1 MRRALALALTL
12 ALLLSWLEGAV
23 AQPAVTVRKSILR
36 TISVC
41 PGSEPSTSITV
52 TLFFDAEGMVNFTDT
67 LAYAQCGEITATTPP
82 SYVAC
87 PQGMLRA
94 SWLGYNASPGEALK
108 YTVPG
113 LSLLNVGVEL
123 STEKGPLNLSCE
135 DGYCRAVALGVHQ
148 VNYTLHLSLSEHLP
162 RGVQLPVSVS
172 WGVDPVYLY
181 PIAFSESPQSL
192 RESGT
197 EISFQWTVFVNGSYT
212 LSVVF
217 EVRGEN
223 PWGEVVLPQPVITA
237 SLDPRPQLSLVDR
250 YRSFALAALER
261 SVGNLSEFKSN
272 VTRLRDMLYNL
283 SKGFEEQS
291 KMLESAAGLA
301 DNAADAMRAA
311 AAQLSSTVQV
321 LDEAEARLRAE
332 LERASGLLA
341 EARRLSETALNN
353 TAELE
358 EALRV
363 LNATLPE
370 GFHLADLLNR
380 SRQALQELSRELASY
395 QELLQRYTAAKE
407 RAREATG
414 YLVYAA
420 SQLSLLASTL
430 RAAADGLRELSRG
443 LRTAADLVDSSLAKM
458 TTLIDS
464 NPHPDSLLEFN
475 RTISSQMVEP
485 VGGSQLRSEL
495 MSDAV
500 YVSLPLV
507 KLKRSEPQVA
517 SLPVNST
524 APQQHSE
531 LLLLPLAASALFV
544 FAMVR
549 RNSRRARSAALIGE
563 IRLLRERLARLE
575 GGEGA

>member
-12 ALLLSWLEGAV
+12 ALLLSWPEGAV

-237 SLDPRPQLSLVDR
+237 SLDPRLQLSLVDR

-358 EALRV
+358 EALRA

-464 NPHPDSLLEFN
+464 NPYPDSLLEFN

-524 APQQHSE
+524 APQQHSA
-531 LLLLPLAASALFV
+531 LLLLTLAASALFV

>member
-36 TISVC
+36 TTSVC

-135 DGYCRAVALGVHQ
+135 DGYCKAVALGAHQ

-172 WGVDPVYLY
+172 WSVDPVYLY

-223 PWGEVVLPQPVITA
+223 PWGEVVLPPPVITA
-237 SLDPRPQLSLVDR
+237 SLDPRLQLSLMDR
-250 YRSFALAALER
+250 YKSFALAALER

-311 AAQLSSTVQV
+311 AAQLSSTIQA

-358 EALRV
+358 EALRA

-395 QELLQRYTAAKE
+395 QELLQRYAAAKE

-464 NPHPDSLLEFN
+464 NPYPESLLEFN

-524 APQQHSE
+524 APQQHSA
-531 LLLLPLAASALFV
+531 LLLLPLAASALFA
-544 FAMVR
+544 FAMAR

-575 GGEGA
+575 GGGGA

>member
-36 TISVC
+36 TTSVR

-94 SWLGYNASPGEALK
+94 TWLGYNASPGEALK

-113 LSLLNVGVEL
+113 LSLLNVSVEL

-135 DGYCRAVALGVHQ
+135 DGYCKAVALGAHQ

-162 RGVQLPVSVS
+162 RGFQLPVSVS
-172 WGVDPVYLY
+172 WSVDPVYLY

-223 PWGEVVLPQPVITA
+223 PWGEVVLPPPVITA
-237 SLDPRPQLSLVDR
+237 SLDPRLQLSLMDR
-250 YRSFALAALER
+250 YKSFALAALER

-272 VTRLRDMLYNL
+272 VTRLRYMLYNL

-311 AAQLSSTVQV
+311 AAQLSSTVQA

-332 LERASGLLA
+332 LERVSGLLA

-358 EALRV
+358 EALRA

-464 NPHPDSLLEFN
+464 NPYPDSLLEFN

-524 APQQHSE
+524 APQQHSA
-531 LLLLPLAASALFV
+531 LLLLPLAASALFA
-544 FAMVR
+544 FAMAR

-563 IRLLRERLARLE
+563 IRLLRERLVRLE
-575 GGEGA
+575 GGGGA